1 METFRYLDENLRFI
15 KKYIPYD
22 IFAKLIR
29 NKNNFYTLNIEKK
42 ANLLTAEFDKRLA
55 LSIDLDKIRDLDKIS
70 TYHSKNDLNN
80 FSENNVAV
88 FTSFFIFCLIHQFTS
103 IDIKFSIIIIED
115 LEFVL
120 SILNTFDISIFFKN
134 DSSYF
139 FIFDS
144 YFIDKTIDFLAQ
156 NPVLLKS
163 SPLYYS
169 LPSYDKFMS
178 GQYNERLNLFK
189 SKFQSLLIDYST
201 SAVMLT
207 LEIENV
213 IKNLNFVKHTFK
225 SRMTKVD
232 NALVIS
238 AGPSLNKNINKIKYL
253 EKLMPV
259 IAVDTAAAL
268 ILKSGIR
275 VDFLVILDPQ
285 ILNYYDFLGL
295 DRLNDETFLVVSLTS
310 NNKIVK
316 KFYHDE
322 IDNRL
327 IFFCAVNP
335 NSTSTD
341 FLKLKDFLSNLTNFS
356 ASNMVSQVVSETLEL
371 CKLPVFGNVSLAAVS
386 FALNI
391 ANNVII
397 AGFDNNFDNLVYH
410 CNEALDIQSYRR
422 TQNYFSTVL
431 SNVTKYCL
439 RLIDKSVST
448 IEHKRTNI
456 LLERDQQLFSRV
468 FEGYPV
474 KKIESLTDE
483 DYLSFSK
490 GESLSLKDN
499 FISQLKKNLILNT
512 RKSVFDEK
520 EATQEFK
527 KRLKIATNITL
538 SQFPAISKEK
548 VEKLFSLIDNL

>member
-70 TYHSKNDLNN
+70 TCHSKNDLNN

-88 FTSFFIFCLIHQFTS
+88 FTSFFIFCLINQFTS

-115 LEFVL
+115 LEFFL

-156 NPVLLKS
+156 NPVLLKG

-341 FLKLKDFLSNLTNFS
+341 FLKLEDFLSDLTNFS
-356 ASNMVSQVVSETLEL
+356 ASN
-371 CKLPVFGNVSLAAVS
+371 
-386 FALNI
+386 
-391 ANNVII
+391 
-397 AGFDNNFDNLVYH
+397 
-410 CNEALDIQSYRR
+410 
-422 TQNYFSTVL
+422 
-431 SNVTKYCL
+431 
-439 RLIDKSVST
+439 
-448 IEHKRTNI
+448 
-456 LLERDQQLFSRV
+456 
-468 FEGYPV
+468 
-474 KKIESLTDE
+474 
-483 DYLSFSK
+483 
-490 GESLSLKDN
+490 
-499 FISQLKKNLILNT
+499 
-512 RKSVFDEK
+512 
-520 EATQEFK
+520 
-527 KRLKIATNITL
+527 
-538 SQFPAISKEK
+538 
-548 VEKLFSLIDNL
+548 

>member
-1 METFRYLDENLRFI
+1 METFRYLDDNLRFI

-70 TYHSKNDLNN
+70 TCHSKNDLNN

-88 FTSFFIFCLIHQFTS
+88 FTSFFIFCLINQFTS

-156 NPVLLKS
+156 NPVLLKG

-422 TQNYFSTVL
+422 IQDYFSTVL

-520 EATQEFK
+520 KATQEFK
-527 KRLKIATNITL
+527 KRLRIATNITL